1 VEELCR
7 AAVDWFLTEKD
18 LRKLKKKFSPE
29 DVYFTVFDALEPN
42 IFTHPKP
49 RYPSSKV
56 CEEPNNSS
64 EGERSGAQPRILV
77 SLA

>member
-29 DVYFTVFDALEPN
+29 DVSFTVFDALEPLGRKS
-42 IFTHPKP
+42 KP
-49 RYPSSKV
+49 A
-56 CEEPNNSS
+56 CC
-64 EGERSGAQPRILV
+64 
-77 SLA
+77 